1 VLRAYCLRAR
11 RVGGGCRVQQADDKD
26 HGDVRPQEVRE
37 DDEVLQPRQGLQEE
51 QQVRILLDE
60 DLQLDQLDQYLQRAG
75 VLTLPIIKLQK
86 CKDIR
91 ITQKNNSD
99 NNDHLQNNRN
109 LKVAKI
115 IHHLSTSSTHKIPEI
130 SLLYQHKT
138 NQK

>member
-1 VLRAYCLRAR
+1 
-11 RVGGGCRVQQADDKD
+11 
-26 HGDVRPQEVRE
+26 
-37 DDEVLQPRQGLQEE
+37 
-51 QQVRILLDE
+51 VRILLDE

-115 IHHLSTSSTHKIPEI
+115 IHHLSTSSTHKKYQKSLFYINIRQIKNDPKGSLKYVKFTFVKFLTI
-130 SLLYQHKT
+130 SKSL
-138 NQK
+138 